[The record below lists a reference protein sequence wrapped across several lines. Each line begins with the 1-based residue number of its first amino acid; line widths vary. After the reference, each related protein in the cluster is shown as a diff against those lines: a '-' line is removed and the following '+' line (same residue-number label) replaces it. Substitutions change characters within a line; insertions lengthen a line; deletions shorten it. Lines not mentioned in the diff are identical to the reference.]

1 MGEFITRG
9 IAIGF
14 CAGVSAALVARR
26 FSLTRR
32 HPNLLGFGVAATTDA
47 VSRDYRRPA
56 VYEKLLQINAP
67 LGERARGFL
76 YSIRSGTEEVPT
88 EINSKGPWK
97 GSLPDSSS
105 TPETDWWGIPS
116 SPQVETEITGAEQ
129 QKRVAKIGYGGYPP
143 VELPSGGPF
152 KGTRTWEEIRQ
163 QNQEPRRSSSSE

>member
-14 CAGVSAALVARR
+14 FAGVSVALVARR

-32 HPNLLGFGVAATTDA
+32 HPNLLGFGFAATTDA

-76 YSIRSGTEEVPT
+76 YSIRSGTEEIPT
-88 EINSKGPWK
+88 EIKSKRPWK

-105 TPETDWWGIPS
+105 LPETDWWGIPS
-116 SPQVETEITGAEQ
+116 SPPVETEIADEER
-129 QKRVAKIGYGGYPP
+129 KKVARIGYGGYPP

-163 QNQEPRRSSSSE
+163 QNQKPPSSHPE